1 MCTSV
6 PGFQSFY
13 RFFALFGFG
22 KLAISSI
29 RVKAQE
35 VEPYLCHFYVP
46 LYSLEEQKRVKQ
58 VQPVILCFQ
67 YPNRTPLIIG
77 CLFIDVAH
85 LFSVYA

>member
-1 MCTSV
+1 MCTPV

-35 VEPYLCHFYVP
+35 VATYAI
-46 LYSLEEQKRVKQ
+46 SM
-58 VQPVILCFQ
+58 
-67 YPNRTPLIIG
+67 YPCIPWRNKKG
-77 CLFIDVAH
+77 SNKFNQ
-85 LFSVYA
+85 